1 MYINTQQIQ
10 LGADKFIENE
20 IAKKAV
26 GVNKFAVY
34 FAMPIINKKIT
45 QYIENFSS
53 NPLTKEMFD
62 ENKNV
67 DIDTVYNMAKNAI
80 QKSGQFV
87 YYGIVFNETD
97 VDKLYNYMK
106 GEL

>member
-20 IAKKAV
+20 IARKAV

-45 QYIENFSS
+45 QYIESFSS

-67 DIDTVYNMAKNAI
+67 DIDTVYNMAKSAI

>member
-45 QYIENFSS
+45 QYIESFSS

-67 DIDTVYNMAKNAI
+67 DIDTVYNMAKSAI

>member
-45 QYIENFSS
+45 QYIESFSS

-67 DIDTVYNMAKNAI
+67 DIDTVYNMAKSAI

-97 VDKLYNYMK
+97 VDKLYNYIK